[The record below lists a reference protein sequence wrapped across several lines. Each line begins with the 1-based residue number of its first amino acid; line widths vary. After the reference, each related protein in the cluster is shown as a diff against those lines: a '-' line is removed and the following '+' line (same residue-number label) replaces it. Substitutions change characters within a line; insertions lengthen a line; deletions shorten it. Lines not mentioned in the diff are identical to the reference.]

1 MFIFVFSAEAPA
13 FQVLPSLKRLKQRII
28 AAGRG
33 QYDAVFMSGRYGDQK
48 CFWTSISNSEFC
60 ISSARFVPGNAVSI
74 SCHTIVSLSLS
85 LQYCYYLYLSFFEQH
100 HLSTLYTNRNSTQ
113 PPSKV
118 DLMDQNLCPQSNSIY
133 LFQWS
138 GQRFLSPVRNLI
150 WDCVLDSLDFIL
162 LDTVNSFLLSIFDA
176 VVALLLVSVPQTL
189 HSLSMMTMN
198 MRMSFCQVRLM

>member
-1 MFIFVFSAEAPA
+1 MLF
-13 FQVLPSLKRLKQRII
+13 LSLVRQL
-28 AAGRG
+28 
-33 QYDAVFMSGRYGDQK
+33 
-48 CFWTSISNSEFC
+48 
-60 ISSARFVPGNAVSI
+60 
-74 SCHTIVSLSLS
+74 SLSLS

-138 GQRFLSPVRNLI
+138 GQRFLSPARNLI
-150 WDCVLDSLDFIL
+150 WDWVLDSLDFIL
-162 LDTVNSFLLSIFDA
+162 LATVNSFLLSIFDA